1 MKICY
6 QSFINEALAPE
17 YLAELQAHLDAAA
30 GLDTEV
36 DLMTLT
42 PADSYAHPAVE
53 LRCARQV
60 LGNAIRAEREGYDA
74 FVLGHM
80 QDSGLWEC
88 KSVVDIPVLGLG
100 ECSMLHACTLG
111 MRIGIVTI
119 NRRFIPGFHQQIKR
133 YGLEQRVVGV
143 DAMSFEPGE
152 ITAAFASQE
161 RFQQA
166 AKSFE
171 KQAAPLVEQGVDV
184 LIPGGGIPM
193 LLFGKQHGFNVG
205 GAPVLN
211 GLPVLIKMTEMAV
224 SLKRETGVAMSR
236 TGDMGIPPEH
246 VLEELLQSP

>member
-1 MKICY
+1 MRICY
-6 QSFINEALAPE
+6 QSFINEELAPD
-17 YLAELQAHLDAAA
+17 YLSELQDHLDAAA
-30 GLDTEV
+30 GPDTEV
-36 DLMTLT
+36 HLKTLT

-53 LRCARQV
+53 LRCSRQV
-60 LGNAIRAEREGYDA
+60 LGNAIRAEKEGFDA

-119 NRRFIPGFHQQIKR
+119 NKRFIPGFLQQIRR

-161 RFQQA
+161 RFEQA
-166 AKSFE
+166 ATSFE
-171 KQAAPLVEQGVDV
+171 AQAAPLVADGVDV

-193 LLFGKQHGFNVG
+193 LLFGKQHGFNVR

-211 GLPVLIKMTEMAV
+211 GLPALVKMTETAV
-224 SLKRETGVAMSR
+224 VLKQQYGLAMSR
-236 TGDMGIPPEH
+236 TGDMAIPPPH
-246 VLEELLQSP
+246 VLEELL